1 MLFFRLLGFLWL
13 ACFASAAYVQ
23 WQHCDATLPDD
34 TSSIPQSL
42 SAKVK
47 RVNATHDRLS
57 LGVVRWVDQPQCE
70 PLVEKDLVA
79 TLDLQMFG
87 HSSSYQLHA
96 EGTCGRRTWSENI
109 SVLELTYWVDIG
121 AFHPLST
128 AAIAIHLDDGVF
140 RQESCV
146 RANVTPQIDKNFRK
160 ALVCVPL
167 FIFIFV
173 LIAGSVRT
181 FYGDVS
187 ASDNDG
193 DNDEEPEPQTILPH
207 VGDCL
212 SYLQFI
218 FLTGSL
224 TLFYP
229 GFYQPAVSY
238 LSPYSLFLGGT
249 MIPSPQYDS
258 VRDGIY
264 MVNGTYGGTFGL
276 EVMTQVVG
284 APFTWG
290 TWMNMV
296 ITIAIIAFVAA
307 GALEIYRATRSDSDM
322 DERSLWTGLRHT
334 SNNVFRGIM
343 SYFLF
348 PLVALT
354 CYQLDNAATLPAYH
368 IASASLFIAVI
379 LAMFIWLLRQIPTR
393 NLGILIFDT
402 SRRYRQ
408 IASTGSSATVAA
420 REKNFVLGFFLLIFM
435 RGVVVG
441 GLQISAV
448 AQLVVLA
455 LCETVLLA
463 FIMGF
468 QAYSML
474 SVGATSAVA
483 RLASVLLMIAFIPGL
498 ASENVKA
505 VVGYALLLLHTCML
519 FFGFLIPAG
528 NGLVKLY
535 SARRNCPRPNVSS
548 YT

>member
-1 MLFFRLLGFLWL
+1 
-13 ACFASAAYVQ
+13 
-23 WQHCDATLPDD
+23 
-34 TSSIPQSL
+34 
-42 SAKVK
+42 
-47 RVNATHDRLS
+47 
-57 LGVVRWVDQPQCE
+57 
-70 PLVEKDLVA
+70 
-79 TLDLQMFG
+79 
-87 HSSSYQLHA
+87 
-96 EGTCGRRTWSENI
+96 
-109 SVLELTYWVDIG
+109 
-121 AFHPLST
+121 
-128 AAIAIHLDDGVF
+128 
-140 RQESCV
+140 
-146 RANVTPQIDKNFRK
+146 
-160 ALVCVPL
+160 
-167 FIFIFV
+167 
-173 LIAGSVRT
+173 
-181 FYGDVS
+181 
-187 ASDNDG
+187 
-193 DNDEEPEPQTILPH
+193 
-207 VGDCL
+207 
-212 SYLQFI
+212 
-218 FLTGSL
+218 
-224 TLFYP
+224 
-229 GFYQPAVSY
+229 
-238 LSPYSLFLGGT
+238 
-249 MIPSPQYDS
+249 
-258 VRDGIY
+258 
-264 MVNGTYGGTFGL
+264 
-276 EVMTQVVG
+276 
-284 APFTWG
+284 
-290 TWMNMV
+290 
-296 ITIAIIAFVAA
+296 
-307 GALEIYRATRSDSDM
+307 
-322 DERSLWTGLRHT
+322 
-334 SNNVFRGIM
+334 M

-420 REKNFVLGFFLLIFM
+420 REKNFVLGLFLLIFM
-435 RGVVVG
+435 RGVAVG

-505 VVGYALLLLHTCML
+505 AVGYALLLLHTCML

>member
-1 MLFFRLLGFLWL
+1 MLIPRLLSLLWL
-13 ACFASAAYVQ
+13 ACFTSAVYVQ
-23 WQHCDATLPDD
+23 WQHCDATFPDD
-34 TSSIPQSL
+34 TSHIQQTL
-42 SAKVK
+42 GAEVK
-47 RVNATHDRLS
+47 LLNATHDQLS
-57 LGVVRWVDQPQCE
+57 LRVGRYVDQPQCE
-70 PLVEKDLVA
+70 HLLGKDLGA

-87 HSSSYQLHA
+87 HYSSYELHA
-96 EGTCGRRTWSENI
+96 GATCGNRAWLKNM
-109 SVLELTYWVDIG
+109 SVLELAYSVDIG

-128 AAIAIHLDDGVF
+128 AAIAIHLDGGVF
-140 RQESCV
+140 GQESCV
-146 RANVTPQIDKNFRK
+146 WSNVTPQIDKDVRK

-167 FIFIFV
+167 FVFIFV
-173 LIAGSVRT
+173 LIAGSVRS
-181 FYGDVS
+181 FYGDVPAS
-187 ASDNDG
+187 DDESDND
-193 DNDEEPEPQTILPH
+193 DEPEPHTILPH

-212 SYLQFI
+212 NYLQFI

-238 LSPYSLFLGGT
+238 LSPYSLFLGGA

-264 MVNGTYGGTFGL
+264 TVNGTYGGTFGL
-276 EVMTQVVG
+276 ELMTQIVG

-296 ITIAIIAFVAA
+296 IAIAIIAFVAG
-307 GALEIYRATRSDSDM
+307 GALEIYRATRGDPDM
-322 DERSLWTGLRHT
+322 EGHSLWTGLRHT
-334 SNNVFRGIM
+334 SNNVFRGIL

-348 PLVALT
+348 PLVALS
-354 CYQLDNAATLPAYH
+354 CYQLDNAAILPAYH
-368 IASASLFIAVI
+368 IVSASLFITVI
-379 LAMFIWLLRQIPTR
+379 LAAFIWLLRQIPTR

-420 REKNFVLGFFLLIFM
+420 RERNFVLGLFLLTFI
-435 RGVVVG
+435 RGIAVG
-441 GLQISAV
+441 GLQISAI
-448 AQLVVLA
+448 AQLVILA

-483 RLASVLLMIAFIPGL
+483 RLASVLLMIAFVPGL
-498 ASENVKA
+498 ASDNVRA
-505 VVGYALLLLHTCML
+505 AVGYALLLLHTCML
-519 FFGFLIPAG
+519 IFGFLIPAA
-528 NGLVKLY
+528 NGLLKLY
-535 SARRNCPRPNVSS
+535 SARKNSPRPNVSP